1 MAKLKAKAAAKKA
14 GKKTDAGKALERSPS
29 HLLHRAL
36 QLALDIYA
44 EETGPD
50 AITQRQYAVLA
61 AVAVHE
67 GLTQTDLVRATGIDR
82 STLADLVARMIGK
95 GLLARERSAT
105 DARANTVSLTTAG
118 REALAVATP
127 RVAAADARILKLLP
141 TRKRDAFL
149 DILGDMSHAAELF
162 AEATDAEGGAKAKKK
177 KAKEKVA
184 KPAKAV
190 KPVKVAKAAKPVKA
204 VKAVKA
210 AKVAKPAK
218 PAKAK
223 PANGAAPKV
232 AKPAKAVKAPAPKA
246 VAKPKKAKKTAATA

>member
-1 MAKLKAKAAAKKA
+1 MAKLKAKGAAKKA
-14 GKKTDAGKALERSPS
+14 GKKIDAGKTLERSPS

-95 GLLARERSAT
+95 GLLARERSVV
-105 DARANTVSLTTAG
+105 DARANTVSLTPAG

-162 AEATDAEGGAKAKKK
+162 AEAADAESGA
-177 KAKEKVA
+177 
-184 KPAKAV
+184 
-190 KPVKVAKAAKPVKA
+190 
-204 VKAVKA
+204 
-210 AKVAKPAK
+210 
-218 PAKAK
+218 
-223 PANGAAPKV
+223 
-232 AKPAKAVKAPAPKA
+232 
-246 VAKPKKAKKTAATA
+246 